1 MLKNH
6 IQQSKKIILLVIV
19 SLLYICIYSVHMYML
34 IMIILSTSLTGAMAE
49 ALVKDM
55 IQKNAVMV
63 FSKTY
68 CPFCTMAKQA
78 LQDAGLKEVISV
90 AWIILVR
97 KLRQIKVNLSFCYVP
112 HYIPLSLNILSSNLA
127 KYLSPTLNVPK
138 FTSTGI
144 LNVVIMVLYLL
155 HFILVTMHSLLNI

>member
-1 MLKNH
+1 M
-6 IQQSKKIILLVIV
+6 
-19 SLLYICIYSVHMYML
+19 YSVHMYML
-34 IMIILSTSLTGAMAE
+34 ILITLAAGAMAE

-90 AWIILVR
+90 ACIILVQ
-97 KLRQIKVNLSFCYVP
+97 KLFGKS
-112 HYIPLSLNILSSNLA
+112 
-127 KYLSPTLNVPK
+127 K
-138 FTSTGI
+138 
-144 LNVVIMVLYLL
+144 
-155 HFILVTMHSLLNI
+155 